1 MCFFVRFMCV
11 GDLWGDQN
19 KTSTWNKNISF
30 WGRVPSALKTSN
42 PVLKSTQ
49 CVCVTHKKIKTIY
62 MKINNF
68 SILKSKLENP
78 SGLIDRIVV
87 LIRLSRGNSK
97 ILRTD
102 WMTAFWKFGKF
113 DGKVTKSTVRLIKG
127 CFPLFHW
134 FIKVTTVILAII

>member
-1 MCFFVRFMCV
+1 MFWGNVKKSDFDQFGVHFTSRFGGLRVIQDENVCFFVRFMCV
-11 GDLWGDQN
+11 GDLWGDQS

-102 WMTAFWKFGKF
+102 
-113 DGKVTKSTVRLIKG
+113 
-127 CFPLFHW
+127 
-134 FIKVTTVILAII
+134 